1 MLKNA
6 MKMLKNHKNW
16 GGYMIFVGKSTYY
29 MTLSGVG
36 VVGPLK
42 FSKIPLTDHVVQLK
56 SLWTPPPEIGY
67 IRGAHSKNAPVYSE

>member
-56 SLWTPPPEIGY
+56 SLWTPPVKPG
-67 IRGAHSKNAPVYSE
+67 

>member
-42 FSKIPLTDHVVQLK
+42 FSKIPLTDHVVLLK
-56 SLWTPPPEIGY
+56 NLWTPPGY
-67 IRGAHSKNAPVYSE
+67 IANPLP

>member
-1 MLKNA
+1 
-6 MKMLKNHKNW
+6 MLKNHKNW

-42 FSKIPLTDHVVQLK
+42 FSKIPLTDHGVQLK
-56 SLWTPPPEIGY
+56 SPWTPPLGLHYKTLIASFVTE
-67 IRGAHSKNAPVYSE
+67 SCTKQQ